1 MKMQTMQKTITFRVR
16 DDQYRTLRAM
26 ARSNRR
32 YRHGLQPNLS
42 AAARA
47 ALDAGLK
54 QIREELEE
62 KNDGN

>member
-1 MKMQTMQKTITFRVR
+1 
-16 DDQYRTLRAM
+16 M

-54 QIREELEE
+54 KIRKEIEE